1 MCKIVYLTS
10 RCLDTPS
17 RHFRDALADELRSRN
32 IEVVTDSTCWIKK
45 VFRRERTYGMAI
57 AIDFFRDN
65 GNGCGLTLN
74 QRCSYISRDFA
85 YSVSNM
91 LDEVTPRI
99 RWRDFKFVENH
110 DKTWKLFFEKVNS
123 ETKAIFYLCTYTDS
137 VDYDLFMTKFDTVV
151 HRFADEIVR
160 CLRSNYDIT
169 DYQKRVRLAK
179 FKRKNDGLV
188 K

>member
-74 QRCSYISRDFA
+74 QRCLYIS
-85 YSVSNM
+85 
-91 LDEVTPRI
+91 
-99 RWRDFKFVENH
+99 RDFKFVENH

-137 VDYDLFMTKFDTVV
+137 VDYDLFMTKFDIVV

-179 FKRKNDGLV
+179 IKRKNDGLV